1 METGRSGVCGV
12 SKMRESYFF
21 IYRGKEISGIWGYDT
36 VIVKHLSNNHRM
48 GSYPHWTH
56 AISAINDWFGDQI

>member
-1 METGRSGVCGV
+1 
-12 SKMRESYFF
+12 MRESYFF

>member
-1 METGRSGVCGV
+1 MSE
-12 SKMRESYFF
+12 F
-21 IYRGKEISGIWGYDT
+21 YRFVYKDKEISGTWGYDT

-56 AISAINDWFGDQI
+56 AIEAIDDWVNAQG